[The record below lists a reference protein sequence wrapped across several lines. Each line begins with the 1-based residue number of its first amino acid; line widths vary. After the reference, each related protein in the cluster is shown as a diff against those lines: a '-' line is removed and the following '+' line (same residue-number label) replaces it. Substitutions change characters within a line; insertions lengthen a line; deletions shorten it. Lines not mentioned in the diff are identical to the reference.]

1 MGLLHGCYPIA
12 TFPQLAA
19 AFFALNGAVT
29 WAKQVTDITASSAL
43 HRTTAPPVTCTFA
56 AVAKAQPRPP
66 PCGGFQFEKHTE
78 RPVAETARQTAESCG
93 GRIRRRGRATAHRR
107 TGIAGHESLAD
118 TIPVGNHFQNSISG
132 FLRGDDRTPIAD
144 VTITAKSG
152 DFTGTTKSGPNGSWT
167 IGVPTQ
173 GTYQVELDE
182 STLPEGIQLAEGQEN
197 PRSVTFSQTSN
208 LSVIFTFGE
217 GIVVQQQDFGQN
229 LLNRLVAG
237 LSFGLLLALASVGL
251 SLIFGTTGLTNFAH
265 GEMVTLGAVLVFAFN
280 AMGLPFWLAIILA
293 LLGGGLFGYVQ
304 DAGLWRPLRRRG
316 TGLVPM
322 MIVSIGLALAVRY
335 VIQFYFGGAT
345 QQLPF
350 AQSAEIQ
357 IGPVSISPNN
367 LWSLVISAVV
377 IAILGVILLKTRLG
391 KATRAVADNPAL
403 AAASGIDVDS
413 VIRIVW
419 ITGGMLASLGGILWA
434 YYRPG
439 VTFDMGSQI
448 LLLIF
453 AGVTLG
459 GLGTVWGA
467 LIGSIIVG
475 IFVELTTVF
484 GLAADL
490 KYVGALF
497 IMIVVLLFRPQGILG
512 RRERVG

>member
-1 MGLLHGCYPIA
+1 VEVLNLRRTPNGLPRKRPAGLLKAMGAIA
-12 TFPQLAA
+12 SLVLALLLAA
-19 AFFALNGAVT
+19 AP
-29 WAKQVTDITASSAL
+29 ASQ
-43 HRTTAPPVTCTFA
+43 A
-56 AVAKAQPRPP
+56 ATPSPTPP
-66 PCGGFQFEKHTE
+66 PSDQQF
-78 RPVAETARQTAESCG
+78 R
-93 GRIRRRGRATAHRR
+93 
-107 TGIAGHESLAD
+107 
-118 TIPVGNHFQNSISG
+118 NSISG
-132 FLRGDDRTPIAD
+132 FLRDDARNPLEG
-144 VTITAKSG
+144 VTITAKNAE
-152 DFTGTTKSGPNGSWT
+152 FTGTATSGANGSWR
-167 IGVPTQ
+167 IAVPTQ
-173 GTYQVELDE
+173 GSYEVELDE
-182 STLPEGIQLAEGQEN
+182 STLPEGIKLAEGQSN
-197 PRSVTFSQTSN
+197 PRTVTFSQTSN
-208 LSVIFTFGE
+208 LSVIFAFGE

-265 GEMVTLGAVLVFAFN
+265 GEMVTLGAVLVFAFS
-280 AMGLPFWLAIILA
+280 AMNLPFWLAIILA
-293 LLGGGLFGYVQ
+293 LLGGGLFGYAQ

-316 TGLVPM
+316 SGLVPM

-335 VIQFYFGGAT
+335 IIQFNFGGAT

-377 IAILGVILLKTRLG
+377 IALIGIVLLKTRLG

-403 AAASGIDVDS
+403 AAASGIDVDG
-413 VIRIVW
+413 VIRLVW
-419 ITGGMLASLGGILWA
+419 IVGGVLASLGGILWA

-459 GLGTVWGA
+459 GLGTVFGA
-467 LIGSIIVG
+467 LIGSVIVG

>member
-1 MGLLHGCYPIA
+1 MAQPGPPPKWRLFNLRSTPKGLPHRRPGGLLK
-12 TFPQLAA
+12 
-19 AFFALNGAVT
+19 ALGAVFVSVLVILLVV
-29 WAKQVTDITASSAL
+29 APASQATSPSP
-43 HRTTAPPVTCTFA
+43 TPSPSN
-56 AVAKAQPRPP
+56 
-66 PCGGFQFEKHTE
+66 
-78 RPVAETARQTAESCG
+78 QT
-93 GRIRRRGRATAHRR
+93 
-107 TGIAGHESLAD
+107 
-118 TIPVGNHFQNSISG
+118 FQNNISG
-132 FLRGDDRTPIAD
+132 FLRDDARAPIAD
-144 VTITAKSG
+144 VKITAKSG
-152 DFTGTTKSGPNGSWT
+152 DFEGTATSGANGAWN
-167 IGVPTQ
+167 IGVPVQ
-173 GTYQVELDE
+173 GTYEIELDE
-182 STLPEGIQLAEGQEN
+182 STLPEGIKLADGQEN

-208 LSVIFTFGE
+208 LSVIFAFGK

-265 GEMVTLGAVLVFAFN
+265 GEMVTLGAVLVFMFN
-280 AMGLPFWLAIILA
+280 AVGMPFWLALILS

-304 DAGLWRPLRRRG
+304 DAGLWKPLRRRG

-335 VIQFYFGGAT
+335 IIQFFFGGAT

-350 AQSAEIQ
+350 AQSPEIQ
-357 IGPVSISPNN
+357 LGPVSISPNN
-367 LWSLVISAVV
+367 LWSLVISALV
-377 IAILGVILLKTRLG
+377 IAILGVVLLKTRLG

-403 AAASGIDVDS
+403 AAASGIDVDN

-419 ITGGMLASLGGILWA
+419 VAGGMLASLGGILWA

>member
-1 MGLLHGCYPIA
+1 M
-12 TFPQLAA
+12 
-19 AFFALNGAVT
+19 GAV
-29 WAKQVTDITASSAL
+29 ASFVMAILLVAAPASLAS
-43 HRTTAPPVTCTFA
+43 TPAPSAPPSD
-56 AVAKAQPRPP
+56 Q
-66 PCGGFQFEKHTE
+66 
-78 RPVAETARQTAESCG
+78 S
-93 GRIRRRGRATAHRR
+93 
-107 TGIAGHESLAD
+107 
-118 TIPVGNHFQNSISG
+118 FQNSISG
-132 FLRGDDRTPIAD
+132 FLRDDTRAPLPE
-144 VTITAKSG
+144 VTITATNG
-152 DFTGTTKSGPNGSWT
+152 TFTGTATSAANGSWN
-167 IGVPTQ
+167 IGVPEQ
-173 GTYQVELDE
+173 GTYTVELDE
-182 STLPEGIQLAEGQEN
+182 STLPEGIKLADGQDN
-197 PRSVTFSQTSN
+197 PRDVTFSQTSN
-208 LSVIFTFGE
+208 LSVIFAFGK

-237 LSFGLLLALASVGL
+237 LSFGLLLALAAVGL

-265 GEMVTLGAVLVFAFN
+265 GEMVTLGAVLVFGFN
-280 AMGLPFWLAIILA
+280 ALGLPFWLSILFA
-293 LLGGGLFGYVQ
+293 LVGGGVFGYAQ
-304 DAGLWRPLRRRG
+304 DAGLWRPLRKRG
-316 TGLVPM
+316 SGLVPM

-335 VIQFYFGGAT
+335 VIQFFFGGAT
-345 QQLPF
+345 QQLPY
-350 AQSAEIQ
+350 AQSAEVQ
-357 IGPVSISPNN
+357 IGPISISPNN

-377 IAILGVILLKTRLG
+377 IAIVGVVLLKTRLG
-391 KATRAVADNPAL
+391 KATRAVADNPSL

-419 ITGGMLASLGGILWA
+419 ITGGVLASLGGILWA

-459 GLGTVWGA
+459 GLGTVFGA
-467 LIGSIIVG
+467 LIGSVVVG

>member
-1 MGLLHGCYPIA
+1 M
-12 TFPQLAA
+12 
-19 AFFALNGAVT
+19 GAVFAT
-29 WAKQVTDITASSAL
+29 VAALLLVVAPASQA
-43 HRTTAPPVTCTFA
+43 TTPSPTPSPSSTQFA
-56 AVAKAQPRPP
+56 
-66 PCGGFQFEKHTE
+66 
-78 RPVAETARQTAESCG
+78 
-93 GRIRRRGRATAHRR
+93 
-107 TGIAGHESLAD
+107 
-118 TIPVGNHFQNSISG
+118 NSISG
-132 FLRGDDRTPIAD
+132 FLRGDDRAPIAD

-152 DFTGTTKSGPNGSWT
+152 DFTGTAKSAANGSWT

-173 GTYQVELDE
+173 GTYEVKLDE
-182 STLPEGIQLAEGQEN
+182 STLPQGIKLAEGQEN
-197 PRSVTFSQTSN
+197 PRKVTFSQTSN
-208 LSVIFTFGE
+208 LSVIFAFGK
-217 GIVVQQQDFGQN
+217 GIVIQQQDFGQN

-280 AMGLPFWLAIILA
+280 AMHLPFWLAIVLA

-304 DAGLWRPLRRRG
+304 DAGLWKPLRRRG

-377 IAILGVILLKTRLG
+377 IAVIGIVLLKTRLG

-459 GLGTVWGA
+459 GLGTVFGA
-467 LIGSIIVG
+467 LIGSVIVG

>member
-1 MGLLHGCYPIA
+1 MRSTPKGLPHRRPGRL
-12 TFPQLAA
+12 LK
-19 AFFALNGAVT
+19 ALGAVFVSVV
-29 WAKQVTDITASSAL
+29 AILLVVAPASQATSPSP
-43 HRTTAPPVTCTFA
+43 TPSPSN
-56 AVAKAQPRPP
+56 
-66 PCGGFQFEKHTE
+66 
-78 RPVAETARQTAESCG
+78 QT
-93 GRIRRRGRATAHRR
+93 
-107 TGIAGHESLAD
+107 
-118 TIPVGNHFQNSISG
+118 FQNNISG
-132 FLRGDDRTPIAD
+132 FLRDDARTPIAN
-144 VTITAKSG
+144 VKITAKSG
-152 DFTGTTKSGPNGSWT
+152 DFEGSATSGANGAWN
-167 IGVPTQ
+167 IGVPVQ
-173 GTYQVELDE
+173 GTYEIELDE
-182 STLPEGIQLAEGQEN
+182 STLPEGIKLADGQEN

-208 LSVIFTFGE
+208 LSVIFAFGK

-265 GEMVTLGAVLVFAFN
+265 GEMVTLGAVLVFMFN
-280 AMGLPFWLAIILA
+280 AVGMPFWLALILS

-304 DAGLWRPLRRRG
+304 DAGLWKPLRRRG

-335 VIQFYFGGAT
+335 IIQFFFGGAT

-350 AQSAEIQ
+350 AQSPEIQ
-357 IGPVSISPNN
+357 LGPVSISPNN
-367 LWSLVISAVV
+367 LWSLVISALV
-377 IAILGVILLKTRLG
+377 IAILGVVLLKTRLG

-403 AAASGIDVDS
+403 AAASGIDVDN

-419 ITGGMLASLGGILWA
+419 VAGGMLASLGGILWA

>member
-1 MGLLHGCYPIA
+1 M
-12 TFPQLAA
+12 
-19 AFFALNGAVT
+19 GAV
-29 WAKQVTDITASSAL
+29 
-43 HRTTAPPVTCTFA
+43 FA
-56 AVAKAQPRPP
+56 AMAALLLIIAPATHATTPSPTPSPSVSPS
-66 PCGGFQFEKHTE
+66 
-78 RPVAETARQTAESCG
+78 VSNETFT
-93 GRIRRRGRATAHRR
+93 
-107 TGIAGHESLAD
+107 
-118 TIPVGNHFQNSISG
+118 NNISG
-132 FLRGDDRTPIAD
+132 FLRGDDRTPLAG
-144 VTITAKSG
+144 VEITVKG
-152 DFTGTTKSGPNGSWT
+152 EGFTGTTKSTENGSWS
-167 IGVPTQ
+167 IGVPKQ
-173 GTYQVELDE
+173 GTYEVNLNE
-182 STLPEGIQLAEGQEN
+182 STIPDGRKLADGQEN
-197 PRSVTFSQTSN
+197 PRTVTFSQTSN
-208 LSVIFTFGE
+208 LSVIFAFGE
-217 GIVVQQQDFGQN
+217 GIVVQQQDFGKN
-229 LLNRLVAG
+229 LINRLVAG
-237 LSFGLLLALASVGL
+237 LSFGLLLALAAVGL

-265 GEMVTLGAVLVFAFN
+265 GEMVTLGAVLVFAFS
-280 AMGLPFWLAIILA
+280 AMNLPFWLAILLA
-293 LLGGGLFGYVQ
+293 VLGGGVFGYAQ
-304 DAGLWRPLRRRG
+304 DAGLWKPLRRRG

-322 MIVSIGLALAVRY
+322 MIVSIGLALATRY
-335 VIQFYFGGAT
+335 AIQFYFGGAT

-350 AQSAEIQ
+350 AQSSEIQ
-357 IGPVSISPNN
+357 IGPISISPNN
-367 LWSLVISAVV
+367 LWSLLISAVV
-377 IAILGVILLKTRLG
+377 ITVLGIVLLKTRLG

-419 ITGGMLASLGGILWA
+419 ITGGMLAALGGILWA

-459 GLGTVWGA
+459 GLGTVFGA
-467 LIGSIIVG
+467 LIGSVIVG

>member
-1 MGLLHGCYPIA
+1 MRRTPRGLPIRRPAGLLKVWGAIA
-12 TFPQLAA
+12 SAVVALLLAA
-19 AFFALNGAVT
+19 AP
-29 WAKQVTDITASSAL
+29 ASQAG
-43 HRTTAPPVTCTFA
+43 TPAPT
-56 AVAKAQPRPP
+56 PP
-66 PCGGFQFEKHTE
+66 PSNQ
-78 RPVAETARQTAESCG
+78 Q
-93 GRIRRRGRATAHRR
+93 
-107 TGIAGHESLAD
+107 
-118 TIPVGNHFQNSISG
+118 FQNSISG
-132 FLRGDDRTPIAD
+132 FLRDDARRPLEG
-144 VTITAKSG
+144 VKITAKSG
-152 DFTGTTKSGPNGSWT
+152 DFTGEATSGANGSWR
-167 IGVPTQ
+167 IGVPNQ
-173 GTYQVELDE
+173 GAWEIELDE
-182 STLPEGIQLAEGQEN
+182 STLPEGIKLAEGQAN
-197 PRSVTFSQTSN
+197 PRNVTFGQTSN
-208 LSVIFTFGE
+208 LSVIFAFGK

-265 GEMVTLGAVLVFAFN
+265 GEMVTLGAVLVFGFS
-280 AMGLPFWLAIILA
+280 AMNLPFWLAVILA
-293 LLGGGLFGYVQ
+293 LVGGGLLGYVQ

-335 VIQFYFGGAT
+335 IIQFFFGGAT

-367 LWSLVISAVV
+367 LWSLIISAVV
-377 IAILGVILLKTRLG
+377 IALIGVVLLKTRLG

-419 ITGGMLASLGGILWA
+419 ITGGVLASLGGILWA

-459 GLGTVWGA
+459 GLGTVFGA
-467 LIGSIIVG
+467 LIGSVIVG

>member
-1 MGLLHGCYPIA
+1 MG
-12 TFPQLAA
+12 TVFAA
-19 AFFALNGAVT
+19 AAALLLIVAP
-29 WAKQVTDITASSAL
+29 ASQA
-43 HRTTAPPVTCTFA
+43 TTPSPTPSPPSN
-56 AVAKAQPRPP
+56 Q
-66 PCGGFQFEKHTE
+66 Q
-78 RPVAETARQTAESCG
+78 
-93 GRIRRRGRATAHRR
+93 
-107 TGIAGHESLAD
+107 
-118 TIPVGNHFQNSISG
+118 FQNTISG
-132 FLRGDDRTPIAD
+132 FLRGDDRAPIPG
-144 VTITAKSG
+144 VTITVRNGGFEAS
-152 DFTGTTKSGPNGSWT
+152 TKSAANGSWSV
-167 IGVPTQ
+167 GVPAQ
-173 GTYQVELDE
+173 GTYEVELDE
-182 STLPEGIQLAEGQEN
+182 STLPEGIRLAEGQEN
-197 PRSVTFSQTSN
+197 PRQVTFSQTSN
-208 LSVIFTFGE
+208 LSVIFTFGQ
-217 GIVVQQQDFGQN
+217 GIVIQQQDFGQN

-280 AMGLPFWLAIILA
+280 AMNLPFWLAILLA
-293 LLGGGLFGYVQ
+293 VLGGGLFGYVQ
-304 DAGLWRPLRRRG
+304 DAGLWKPLRRRG

-335 VIQFYFGGAT
+335 VIQFFFGGAT

-350 AQSAEIQ
+350 AQSSEIQ

-367 LWSLVISAVV
+367 LWSLVISVVV
-377 IAILGVILLKTRLG
+377 IALLGIVLLKTRLG

-419 ITGGMLASLGGILWA
+419 VVGGMLAALGGILWA

-467 LIGSIIVG
+467 LVGSVIVG

>member
-1 MGLLHGCYPIA
+1 MRRTPKGLPRKRPAGLLKAMGAIA
-12 TFPQLAA
+12 SLVLALLLAA
-19 AFFALNGAVT
+19 AP
-29 WAKQVTDITASSAL
+29 ASQ
-43 HRTTAPPVTCTFA
+43 A
-56 AVAKAQPRPP
+56 ATPSPTPP
-66 PCGGFQFEKHTE
+66 PSDQQF
-78 RPVAETARQTAESCG
+78 R
-93 GRIRRRGRATAHRR
+93 
-107 TGIAGHESLAD
+107 
-118 TIPVGNHFQNSISG
+118 NSISG
-132 FLRGDDRTPIAD
+132 FLRDDARNPLEG
-144 VTITAKSG
+144 VKITAKNA
-152 DFTGTTKSGPNGSWT
+152 DFTGTATSGANGSWR
-167 IGVPTQ
+167 IAVPTQ
-173 GTYQVELDE
+173 GSYEVELDE
-182 STLPEGIQLAEGQEN
+182 STLPEGIKLAEGQSN
-197 PRSVTFSQTSN
+197 PRTVTFSQTSN
-208 LSVIFTFGE
+208 LSVIFAFGE

-265 GEMVTLGAVLVFAFN
+265 GEMVTLGAVLVFAFS
-280 AMGLPFWLAIILA
+280 AMNLPFWLAIILA
-293 LLGGGLFGYVQ
+293 LLGGGLFGYAQ

-316 TGLVPM
+316 SGLVPM

-335 VIQFYFGGAT
+335 IIQFNFGGAT

-350 AQSAEIQ
+350 AQSAEVQ

-367 LWSLVISAVV
+367 LWSLVISAIV
-377 IAILGVILLKTRLG
+377 IALIGIVLLKTRLG

-403 AAASGIDVDS
+403 AAASGIDVDG
-413 VIRIVW
+413 VIRLVW
-419 ITGGMLASLGGILWA
+419 IVGGVLASLGGILWA

-459 GLGTVWGA
+459 GLGTVFGA
-467 LIGSIIVG
+467 LIGSVIVG

>member
-1 MGLLHGCYPIA
+1 MRSTSKGLPHRRRVGLLRMMGAIA
-12 TFPQLAA
+12 ASILAILLVVA
-19 AFFALNGAVT
+19 P
-29 WAKQVTDITASSAL
+29 ASQATSPSPTPSPSN
-43 HRTTAPPVTCTFA
+43 TT
-56 AVAKAQPRPP
+56 
-66 PCGGFQFEKHTE
+66 
-78 RPVAETARQTAESCG
+78 
-93 GRIRRRGRATAHRR
+93 
-107 TGIAGHESLAD
+107 
-118 TIPVGNHFQNSISG
+118 FQNNISG
-132 FLRGDDRTPIAD
+132 FLRDDTRAPLAN
-144 VTITAKSG
+144 VTVTAKSG
-152 DFTGTTKSGPNGSWT
+152 DFTGTTKSAANGSWN
-167 IGVPTQ
+167 IGVPEQ
-173 GTYQVELDE
+173 GTYEIELDE
-182 STLPEGIQLAEGQEN
+182 STLPEGIKLADGQDN

-208 LSVIFTFGE
+208 LSVIFAFGK

-237 LSFGLLLALASVGL
+237 LSFGLLLALAAVGL

-265 GEMVTLGAVLVFAFN
+265 GEMVTLGAVLVFTCN
-280 AMGLPFWLAIILA
+280 AVGMPFWLAILLA

-304 DAGLWRPLRRRG
+304 DAGLWKPLRHRG

-335 VIQFYFGGAT
+335 IIQFNFGGAT

-350 AQSAEIQ
+350 AQSPEIQ
-357 IGPVSISPNN
+357 LGPVSISPNN

-403 AAASGIDVDS
+403 AAASGIDVDN

-419 ITGGMLASLGGILWA
+419 VAGGMLASLGGILWA

-439 VTFDMGSQI
+439 VTFDMGSQL

-475 IFVELTTVF
+475 IFVELTTVV

>member
-1 MGLLHGCYPIA
+1 LRS
-12 TFPQLAA
+12 T
-19 AFFALNGAVT
+19 
-29 WAKQVTDITASSAL
+29 
-43 HRTTAPPVTCTFA
+43 
-56 AVAKAQPRPP
+56 PRGPS
-66 PCGGFQFEKHTE
+66 H
-78 RPVAETARQTAESCG
+78 
-93 GRIRRRGRATAHRR
+93 RRRGRLLKAVGTVFAAAAALLLIVAPASQAT
-107 TGIAGHESLAD
+107 TPSP
-118 TIPVGNHFQNSISG
+118 TPSPPSNQQFQNTISG
-132 FLRGDDRTPIAD
+132 FLRGDDRAPIPG
-144 VTITAKSG
+144 VTITVRNGGFEAS
-152 DFTGTTKSGPNGSWT
+152 TKSAANGSWSV
-167 IGVPTQ
+167 GVPAQ
-173 GTYQVELDE
+173 GTYEVELDE
-182 STLPEGIQLAEGQEN
+182 STLPEGIRLAEGQEN
-197 PRSVTFSQTSN
+197 PRQVTFSQTSN
-208 LSVIFTFGE
+208 LSVIFTFGQ
-217 GIVVQQQDFGQN
+217 GIVIQQQDFGQN

-280 AMGLPFWLAIILA
+280 AMNLPFWLAILLA
-293 LLGGGLFGYVQ
+293 VLGGGLFGYVQ
-304 DAGLWRPLRRRG
+304 DAGLWKPLRRRG

-335 VIQFYFGGAT
+335 VIQFFFGGAT

-350 AQSAEIQ
+350 AQSSEIQ

-367 LWSLVISAVV
+367 LWSLVISVVV
-377 IAILGVILLKTRLG
+377 IALLGIVLLKTRLG

-419 ITGGMLASLGGILWA
+419 VVGGMLAALGGILWA

-467 LIGSIIVG
+467 LVGSVIVG

>member
-1 MGLLHGCYPIA
+1 MI
-12 TFPQLAA
+12 
-19 AFFALNGAVT
+19 FA
-29 WAKQVTDITASSAL
+29 
-43 HRTTAPPVTCTFA
+43 
-56 AVAKAQPRPP
+56 
-66 PCGGFQFEKHTE
+66 
-78 RPVAETARQTAESCG
+78 
-93 GRIRRRGRATAHRR
+93 
-107 TGIAGHESLAD
+107 
-118 TIPVGNHFQNSISG
+118 
-132 FLRGDDRTPIAD
+132 
-144 VTITAKSG
+144 
-152 DFTGTTKSGPNGSWT
+152 
-167 IGVPTQ
+167 
-173 GTYQVELDE
+173 
-182 STLPEGIQLAEGQEN
+182 
-197 PRSVTFSQTSN
+197 
-208 LSVIFTFGE
+208 FGE
-217 GIVVQQQDFGQN
+217 GIVIQQQDFGQN
-229 LLNRLVAG
+229 LINRLVAG

-265 GEMVTLGAVLVFAFN
+265 GEMVTLGAV
-280 AMGLPFWLAIILA
+280 AMFGLSAMNLPFWLAGILA
-293 LLGGGLFGYVQ
+293 LLIGGLSGFIQ
-304 DAGLWRPLRRRG
+304 DTGLWRPLRARG

-322 MIVSIGLALAVRY
+322 MIVSIGLALAARY

-350 AQSAEIQ
+350 AQSSEIQ
-357 IGPVSISPNN
+357 LGPVSISPNN
-367 LWSLVISAVV
+367 LWSLIISAIVIGLIGVV
-377 IAILGVILLKTRLG
+377 LLKTRLG

-419 ITGGMLASLGGILWA
+419 VAGGMLASLGGILWA

-459 GLGTVWGA
+459 GLGTVFGA
-467 LIGSIIVG
+467 LIGSLIVG

-490 KYVGALF
+490 KFVGALF

>member
-1 MGLLHGCYPIA
+1 MRSTSKGLPHRRRVGLLRMM
-12 TFPQLAA
+12 
-19 AFFALNGAVT
+19 GA
-29 WAKQVTDITASSAL
+29 ISASVMAIL
-43 HRTTAPPVTCTFA
+43 LVVAPA
-56 AVAKAQPRPP
+56 
-66 PCGGFQFEKHTE
+66 
-78 RPVAETARQTAESCG
+78 
-93 GRIRRRGRATAHRR
+93 
-107 TGIAGHESLAD
+107 SLA
-118 TIPVGNHFQNSISG
+118 TSPSPTPSPSNTTFQNNISG
-132 FLRGDDRTPIAD
+132 FLRDDTRAPLAN
-144 VTITAKSG
+144 VTVTAKSG
-152 DFTGTTKSGPNGSWT
+152 DFTGTTKSAANGSWN
-167 IGVPTQ
+167 IGVPEQ
-173 GTYQVELDE
+173 GTYEIELDE
-182 STLPEGIQLAEGQEN
+182 STLPEGIKLADGQEN

-208 LSVIFTFGE
+208 LSVIFAFGK

-237 LSFGLLLALASVGL
+237 LSFGLLLALAAVGL

-265 GEMVTLGAVLVFAFN
+265 GEMVTLGAVLVFTFN
-280 AMGLPFWLAIILA
+280 AVGMPFWLAIVLA

-304 DAGLWRPLRRRG
+304 DAGLWKPLRHRG

-335 VIQFYFGGAT
+335 IIQFNFGGAT

-350 AQSAEIQ
+350 AQSPEIQ
-357 IGPVSISPNN
+357 LGPVSISPNN

-403 AAASGIDVDS
+403 AAASGIDVDN

-419 ITGGMLASLGGILWA
+419 VAGGMLASLGGILWA

-439 VTFDMGSQI
+439 VTFDMGSQL

-475 IFVELTTVF
+475 IFVELTTVV

>member
-1 MGLLHGCYPIA
+1 M
-12 TFPQLAA
+12 
-19 AFFALNGAVT
+19 
-29 WAKQVTDITASSAL
+29 ITAVIAL
-43 HRTTAPPVTCTFA
+43 MIAFAPA
-56 AVAKAQPRPP
+56 
-66 PCGGFQFEKHTE
+66 
-78 RPVAETARQTAESCG
+78 
-93 GRIRRRGRATAHRR
+93 ATAA
-107 TGIAGHESLAD
+107 TPSPSPSPENF
-118 TIPVGNHFQNSISG
+118 VNSISG
-132 FLRGDDRTPIAD
+132 FLRNEGKPLEG
-144 VTITAKSG
+144 VKITAKGQGFEGSA
-152 DFTGTTKSGPNGSWT
+152 TSAANGAWE
-167 IGVPTQ
+167 IGVPSKGSYEVTLDEASLPESIKLADGQQNPRTITFTETSNQ
-173 GTYQVELDE
+173 GT
-182 STLPEGIQLAEGQEN
+182 
-197 PRSVTFSQTSN
+197 
-208 LSVIFTFGE
+208 IFAFGK

-237 LSFGLLLALASVGL
+237 LSFGLLLALAAVGL

-265 GEMVTLGAVLVFAFN
+265 SEMVTMGAVLVFAFN
-280 AMGLPFWLAIILA
+280 AIGMPFWLAILLA
-293 LLGGGLFGYVQ
+293 IVGGGLFGYVQ
-304 DAGLWRPLRRRG
+304 DAALWKPLRRRG

-335 VIQFYFGGAT
+335 TILFFFGGAT

-350 AQSAEIQ
+350 AQSADIQ
-357 IGPVSISPNN
+357 LGPISISPNN
-367 LWSLVISAVV
+367 LWSLLISAVV
-377 IAILGVILLKTRLG
+377 IAIVGIVLLKTRLG

-403 AAASGIDVDS
+403 AAASGIDVDG

-419 ITGGMLASLGGILWA
+419 VTGGILASLGGILWA

-439 VTFDMGSQI
+439 VTFDMGQQI

-459 GLGTVWGA
+459 GLGTVFGA
-467 LIGSIIVG
+467 LIGSVVVG